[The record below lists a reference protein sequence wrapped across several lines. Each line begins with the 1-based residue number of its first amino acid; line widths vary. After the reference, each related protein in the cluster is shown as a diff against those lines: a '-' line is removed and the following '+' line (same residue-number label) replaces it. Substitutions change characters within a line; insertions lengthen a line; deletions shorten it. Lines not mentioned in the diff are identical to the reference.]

1 MAYFRKLRG
10 LQGMVEL
17 FSRPG
22 NWLIFVNADPD
33 AMASAMALKRIM
45 SRKVDDVAITR
56 INEVTRPDNLAMIR
70 YTRIHMLP
78 YTPSLPGRYAHYA
91 LVDSQPH
98 HSPLFQNIPF
108 SIIIDHH
115 PLPGEPAIA
124 AYRDIRPEYGATST
138 MMTEHLYNLGMRPGK
153 HLATALQFGIKSD
166 TSNFERKFTE
176 VDLRAYN
183 FLARFA
189 APSLL
194 SRIARS
200 EFHMRWLDYFARAC
214 VSMYAVS
221 SGQFVFLDTVENPD
235 ILVVV
240 ADFLMRVYEIRWV
253 AVSGIYGDTA
263 VVIFRGDGIIRD
275 LGTMANLQFG
285 DIGSAGGHRA
295 MARAE
300 FPVDAANGKDME
312 SFIYKRVSTTP
323 RKKPHSVPAPA
334 PAPAPAPDN
343 AEPAAS
349 ATPADPP
356 ASGVPEVPGSP
367 GKSR

>member
-1 MAYFRKLRG
+1 
-10 LQGMVEL
+10 MVEL
-17 FSRPG
+17 FSQPG

-70 YTRIHMLP
+70 YTHLHMPP
-78 YTPSLPGRYAHYA
+78 YAPDLAGRYNHYA

-98 HSPLFQNIPF
+98 HNPLFAGIPF
-108 SIIIDHH
+108 SLIIDHH
-115 PLPGEPAIA
+115 PPPETPAVA
-124 AYRDIRPEYGATST
+124 AYKEIRPEYGATST
-138 MMTEHLYNLGMRPGK
+138 LLTEHLYNLGIRPGK
-153 HLATALQFGIKSD
+153 LLATALQFGIKSD
-166 TSNFERKFTE
+166 TASFERKCIE
-176 VDLRAYN
+176 VDLRAYH

-189 APSLL
+189 DQSLL

-214 VSMYAVS
+214 VSMYPVS
-221 SGQFVFLDTVENPD
+221 SGQFVFLGAVENPD

-253 AVSGIYGDTA
+253 AVSGLYGDTI
-263 VVIFRGDGIIRD
+263 VVIYRGDGIIRD
-275 LGTMANLQFG
+275 LGRMAALQFG

-300 FPVDAANGKDME
+300 FPVEAAKGKDME
-312 SFIYKRVSTTP
+312 SFVSRRVAVTP
-323 RKKPHSVPAPA
+323 RRKPAPSA
-334 PAPAPAPDN
+334 PSPEPDGGIGGTG
-343 AEPAAS
+343 ARDE
-349 ATPADPP
+349 
-356 ASGVPEVPGSP
+356 
-367 GKSR
+367 